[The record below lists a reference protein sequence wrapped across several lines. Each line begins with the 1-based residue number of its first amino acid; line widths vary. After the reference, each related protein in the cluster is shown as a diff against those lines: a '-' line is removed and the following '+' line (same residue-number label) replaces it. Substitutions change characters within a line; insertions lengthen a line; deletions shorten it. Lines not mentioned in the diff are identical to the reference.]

1 MDAIT
6 SRSSKKQTV
15 GNARPKNILE
25 AFEHIVDLVENSSLD
40 DFFFEKADAYIRYA
54 SRKLRFSPM
63 QTVLLAMFVDRSEDS
78 QIAVSDIAAYTGCR
92 TTRLLRLMDDVD
104 LLEERHYL
112 RASRRHGTLRYRV
125 PTPVINALR
134 KNEPYIYEP
143 QPISDTQVFFDRFD
157 SMMSEMRE
165 GEMTHD
171 SLKQLTTEMLEEIRT
186 SVFATELRRLNL
198 NSEANILFIFMA
210 HLFVENNDNS
220 IGFHDIDEIYDN
232 NIVPTWVK
240 RKLRSHESQLF
251 ELGLIENV
259 NEDGM
264 ANSEF
269 FKLTEQAKEKMLRE
283 LNIISIG
290 TSDSGLIKA
299 SSLAEKRLVY
309 NPTEKEQVAQLT
321 SILSESRFREVQS
334 RLRKA
339 GMRQGFCCIF
349 HGAPGTGKTE
359 TVYQIARQTGRDIM
373 RVDVDKIKSCWV
385 GDSEKNIKALFDRYR
400 NICRDTTLAPI
411 LLFNEADAVLGVRME
426 SASRAVNAI
435 LSGNEEIDI
444 NELANDCRHERL
456 TQSSRH
462 KIGF

>member
-1 MDAIT
+1 MRNYILETEMDAIT

-54 SRKLRFSPM
+54 SRKARFSPM

-171 SLKQLTTEMLEEIRT
+171 SLKQP
-186 SVFATELRRLNL
+186 
-198 NSEANILFIFMA
+198 
-210 HLFVENNDNS
+210 
-220 IGFHDIDEIYDN
+220 Y
-232 NIVPTWVK
+232 
-240 RKLRSHESQLF
+240 
-251 ELGLIENV
+251 
-259 NEDGM
+259 
-264 ANSEF
+264 
-269 FKLTEQAKEKMLRE
+269 
-283 LNIISIG
+283 
-290 TSDSGLIKA
+290 
-299 SSLAEKRLVY
+299 
-309 NPTEKEQVAQLT
+309 
-321 SILSESRFREVQS
+321 
-334 RLRKA
+334 
-339 GMRQGFCCIF
+339 
-349 HGAPGTGKTE
+349 HG
-359 TVYQIARQTGRDIM
+359 
-373 RVDVDKIKSCWV
+373 
-385 GDSEKNIKALFDRYR
+385 
-400 NICRDTTLAPI
+400 
-411 LLFNEADAVLGVRME
+411 DA
-426 SASRAVNAI
+426 
-435 LSGNEEIDI
+435 
-444 NELANDCRHERL
+444 
-456 TQSSRH
+456 
-462 KIGF
+462 